1 MVQSI
6 DKVGTLKQLRKI
18 EERMKRDQERKK
30 NNRESTII

>member
-18 EERMKRDQERKK
+18 EERMRRDQERKK